1 MNKNRLEAF
10 SDGVLAII
18 ITVMILEIQIPAGS
32 NWGAL
37 SAIVPD
43 MISYVLSFL
52 FIGIYWGNHH
62 HLIHSLKTV
71 TSGIIW
77 ANNNLLF
84 WLSLI
89 PISTGW
95 MGKNHFAPNTV
106 FVYGI
111 LLLVCGIAFTILQKL
126 VEKTNIDSNELQ
138 MAFGKL
144 KNKAVLS
151 ITGYSIAVIFAYINP
166 VISGILY
173 FSVAIIWIVPDKYI
187 ENAVKNE
194 KKNITN

>member
-18 ITVMILEIQIPAGS
+18 ITIMILEIQIPTGS
-32 NWGAL
+32 EWVSLKPIIPGL
-37 SAIVPD
+37 F
-43 MISYVLSFL
+43 SYLLSFL

-71 TSGIIW
+71 TSGVMW
-77 ANNNLLF
+77 ANLNLLF

-89 PISTGW
+89 PITTGW

-111 LLLVCGIAFTILQKL
+111 LLLICGVAFTILQKF
-126 VEKTNIDSNELQ
+126 VEKSNLDSTALKF
-138 MAFGKL
+138 AF
-144 KNKAVLS
+144 KNLNKKDVFS
-151 ITGYSIAVIFAYINP
+151 ILGYTIAIIFAYIDSI
-166 VISGILY
+166 ISGILY
-173 FSVAIIWIVPDKYI
+173 FLVAIMWIVPDKVI
-187 ENAVKNE
+187 EEALKNDS
-194 KKNITN
+194 KN